1 MDKEGIGSKEK
12 GGVGIVIQNFQRTT
26 KNILKF
32 SHKAL

>member
-12 GGVGIVIQNFQRTT
+12 GAGYVIQNFQRTT

-32 SHKAL
+32 SLKAL